1 MTGTV
6 HEDLCKFTVISR
18 SVLLR
23 TKNLSDKSCIENKN
37 THFCIQS
44 RFFSGKSCFI
54 LENVE
59 KCGTADQAAANN
71 NTCIACWITKATK
84 THSDRVIL
92 TAFPWRQWLRERA
105 SMLRYTFTACP
116 AYPSHNTHYA

>member
-1 MTGTV
+1 MAGTV
-6 HEDLCKFTVISR
+6 HEDLRKFTIISR

-44 RFFSGKSCFI
+44 HFFSGKSCFM

-59 KCGTADQAAANN
+59 KCGTADEATDNN
-71 NTCIACWITKATK
+71 NTRIACSITKATN
-84 THSDRVIL
+84 THSDHVIL
-92 TAFPWRQWLRERA
+92 TAFPRQQWLREHA
-105 SMLRYTFTACP
+105 SILRYTFTACL
-116 AYPSHNTHYA
+116 AYPSHNKHYA